1 VITNKNF
8 FIHSSSSEIRFSPTH
23 DSIVKG
29 RAAITSCGL
38 KEYEPFRQSVRVMV
52 VDYRPSIESE
62 GRASKGKKWTP
73 IGHEED
79 KGHS

>member
-1 VITNKNF
+1 MTPSLKVVPL
-8 FIHSSSSEIRFSPTH
+8 SPP
-23 DSIVKG
+23 
-29 RAAITSCGL
+29 AGL
-38 KEYEPFRQSVRVMV
+38 KDYEPFRQSVRVMV

-79 KGHS
+79 KGHR